1 MLVVKQ
7 FNAFILSAF
16 YFLALA
22 LHLQRHKCLLTHRRK
37 KKSGF
42 FMGKSNKQL
51 SSIIIPTVNIVTN
64 QGFPGRRGW
73 GNFRTVYDSTLSI
86 GVYMS
91 GLGTISVFYVLC
103 FVIKDWCKKVCFLL
117 TRQGVVFEGVL
128 EPLQLQVRHTRQC
141 PVLLSQPLATQIL

>member
-1 MLVVKQ
+1 MVYNLAIIEPTKAIICSKLPVSEVPREIPLEHNHSMMVVVKQ

-16 YFLALA
+16 YFQALA
-22 LHLQRHKCLLTHRRK
+22 LHLQRNKCLLTHRRK

-64 QGFPGRRGW
+64 QGFPGRRRGW

-91 GLGTISVFYVLC
+91 GLGTISVFYVLWSFC
-103 FVIKDWCKKVCFLL
+103 NKRLM
-117 TRQGVVFEGVL
+117 
-128 EPLQLQVRHTRQC
+128 
-141 PVLLSQPLATQIL
+141 